1 MANVKGPG
9 FDPAT
14 IPARTS
20 STYPEPYRS
29 QVTGRVKRRLGDA
42 AGLKNFGVN
51 LVTLAPGDLS
61 SMRHWHSRQDEFI
74 FVVEGELVLVTDA
87 GDQVLSAGMAAGFP
101 AGKEDG
107 HHLINRGDRS
117 ATYLEMGDRTPGDA
131 AVYSDIDMRAEPAGD
146 SYRYVHKDG
155 TPY

>member
-1 MANVKGPG
+1 MTRGKGPG
-9 FDPAT
+9 FDPMT
-14 IPARTS
+14 IPARAG

-29 QVTGRVKRRLGDA
+29 QVAGRAKRRLGDA
-42 AGLKNFGVN
+42 AGLRNFGVN
-51 LVTLAPGDLS
+51 LVTLAPGSLS

-107 HHLINRGDRS
+107 HHLINRGAKPAS
-117 ATYLEMGDRTPGDA
+117 YLEVGDRTAGDA
-131 AVYSDIDMRAEPAGD
+131 AVYSDIDMRTEPLGD
-146 SYRYVHKDG
+146 KYRYVHKDG